1 MKKLRVIAIVDDDPS
16 ITRMLTRALSFAEF
30 EVAVFHSAEE
40 FLESEI
46 KDDTDFLILD
56 VDLPGMSG
64 IELQVRLLQTGQ
76 DVPIVFISGHATEET
91 RQQALDA
98 GAVEFLA
105 KPFRVEALLAA
116 LNSRQ
121 QGEFPRHLS

>member
-16 ITRMLTRALSFAEF
+16 ITRMLTRALSFTEF
-30 EVAVFHSAEE
+30 DVAVFHSAEE
-40 FLESEI
+40 FLDSEI

-64 IELQVRLLQTGQ
+64 IDLQGRLLETGQ

-98 GAVEFLA
+98 GAIEFLA
-105 KPFRVEALLAA
+105 KPFCVETLLAA
-116 LNSRQ
+116 LNASRQ
-121 QGEFPRHLS
+121 GQFPRHLS